1 MAYLVAMKSND
12 PNTKVGAII
21 TTKNNEII
29 STGYNGF
36 PRGFNNTDDRWL
48 RENKYNYVEH
58 AEKNAIYNAARIG
71 VSTKDC
77 TIYVNMKPCHECI
90 KGIIQAGINLI
101 YYDKNFPKKS
111 SCNHITDEIVKEV
124 GISVI
129 EYDYLLIAINRL
141 CNGEQF

>member
-71 VSTKDC
+71 VST
-77 TIYVNMKPCHECI
+77 
-90 KGIIQAGINLI
+90 INLI